1 MSYYSKTYVQKN
13 TSPVNEVFIPNNYY
27 HSLLE
32 GYTKVQD
39 FSNKN
44 MWVILFKNANL
55 LAKRA
60 VSKITGN
67 KEITISEIKKMIKKC
82 DESIKRIE
90 KEQNRM
96 SATNAKI
103 SIADV
108 YKLEIHILINTFTFQ
123 AALVAATNSIN
134 QSQVDKFNAQAK
146 LDEENVNNSL
156 KEIEKECNKS
166 IPIGSGEFRDYINK
180 LIKTEENKQN
190 ARENIRNI
198 VAKNRTEAEKQQ
210 KEVNDRAD
218 TANYIISATSFYPLA
233 RMATFAASYR
243 SELTKQKAS
252 IEKDKQKLQALL
264 AKYEG

>member
-108 YKLEIHILINTFTFQ
+108 YKFEIHILINTFTFQ
-123 AALVAATNSIN
+123 AALAAATNSIN

-146 LDEENVNNSL
+146 LDQENVNNSL

-166 IPIGSGEFRDYINK
+166 IPIDKIGDHIDKIVKNSKYISNT
-180 LIKTEENKQN
+180 I
-190 ARENIRNI
+190 
-198 VAKNRTEAEKQQ
+198 AKNRTEAKKQQ

-218 TANYIISATSFYPLA
+218 TANYIIIATSFYPLA

-252 IEKDKQKLQALL
+252 IEKDRQKLQALL

>member
-13 TSPVNEVFIPNNYY
+13 TSPANEVFIPNNYY

-44 MWVILFKNANL
+44 MWVILFKNASL
-55 LAKRA
+55 LARRA

-67 KEITISEIKKMIKKC
+67 KEITVSEIKKMIKKC

-108 YKLEIHILINTFTFQ
+108 YKFQIHILINTFTFQ

-146 LDEENVNNSL
+146 LDQENVDNSL

-166 IPIGSGEFRDYINK
+166 IPIDKIGDHMDKIVK
-180 LIKTEENKQN
+180 N
-190 ARENIRNI
+190 AENILSTT
-198 VAKNRTEAEKQQ
+198 VKNRTEAKKQQ

-252 IEKDKQKLQALL
+252 IEKDRQKLQALL